1 MFLVPAA
8 SGERQAMT
16 EGSGRAENS
25 ATELQK
31 NKKAAAAKR
40 IRIRCRQGC
49 GREKKKSKEMC
60 MCGQL
65 RRPDKQKKMYRC
77 IDVWMY
83 GLMYVLK

>member
-49 GREKKKSKEMC
+49 GREKKKK
-60 MCGQL
+60 
-65 RRPDKQKKMYRC
+65 
-77 IDVWMY
+77 V
-83 GLMYVLK
+83 